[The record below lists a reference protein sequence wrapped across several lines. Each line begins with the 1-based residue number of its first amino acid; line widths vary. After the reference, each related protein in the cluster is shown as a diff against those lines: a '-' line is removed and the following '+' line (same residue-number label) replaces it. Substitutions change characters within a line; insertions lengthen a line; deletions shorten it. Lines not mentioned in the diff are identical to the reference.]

1 MSESSPAAPTISS
14 GQRFRQCERT
24 ACREIDGKAIV
35 ITIDRNQLHV
45 LNGVGT
51 RVWQLLDG
59 RPLDA
64 IVDVIVQEFEVER
77 ERATEDVHAF
87 ALRLIELG
95 ATRLDGAEAL

>member
-1 MSESSPAAPTISS
+1 MSASSTAALEIS
-14 GQRFRQCERT
+14 GGERFHQCERT

-59 RPLDA
+59 RPLTA
-64 IVDVIVQEFEVER
+64 IVDIIVEEFEVER
-77 ERATEDVHAF
+77 ERASRDVQAF
-87 ALRLIELG
+87 ALRLYELG
-95 ATRLDGAEAL
+95 ATRLARGEG